1 MISSFLK
8 QDVFYTFQLFTAKI
22 LFYIYSFL
30 TLDYDASNGLTLNYI
45 SLIFSHNPCC
55 ISLCFSLARSLKASH
70 SMSYC
75 HQMKSTFPVIFQL

>member
-1 MISSFLK
+1 MITHHHC
-8 QDVFYTFQLFTAKI
+8 QII
-22 LFYIYSFL
+22 LCCQATLQSVHIYSFL

-45 SLIFSHNPCC
+45 SLIFSHNPCY

-70 SMSYC
+70 SMSYY